1 MYNVYDSLVKGVMFC
16 HVLDC
21 TEKKKKKGKNYAQRL
36 FHIHPVLMK
45 FFN

>member
-21 TEKKKKKGKNYAQRL
+21 TEKKKKKEKITRNVY
-36 FHIHPVLMK
+36 FISIPC
-45 FFN
+45 